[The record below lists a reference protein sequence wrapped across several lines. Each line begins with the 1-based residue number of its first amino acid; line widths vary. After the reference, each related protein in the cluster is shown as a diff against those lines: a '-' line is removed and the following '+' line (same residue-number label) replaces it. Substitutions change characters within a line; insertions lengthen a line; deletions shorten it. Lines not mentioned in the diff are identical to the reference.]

1 VITKA
6 RLWLSAFLL
15 VLFAVLATLSSPH
28 LFSEDT
34 HPSSKQEKPFALL
47 FGTVLD
53 KDNRTVY
60 GVKIAIREAGRKK
73 PHWEVMSDHQ
83 GEFAQRVPPGKADYV
98 VSAEIKGKG
107 PRTEVT
113 VHVANDE
120 RVDFFLHLT
129 E

>member
-1 VITKA
+1 MITDA
-6 RLWLSAFLL
+6 RLRRSAFLL
-15 VLFAVLATLSSPH
+15 VLIAVLATLSSP
-28 LFSEDT
+28 LFSDDN
-34 HPSSKQEKPFALL
+34 HPSRKQEKPFALL

-53 KDNRTVY
+53 KNDHAVY
-60 GVKIAIREAGRKK
+60 GLKIAIHEAGRKK
-73 PHWEVMSDHQ
+73 PHWEVISNHQ

-107 PRTEVT
+107 PRPEVT